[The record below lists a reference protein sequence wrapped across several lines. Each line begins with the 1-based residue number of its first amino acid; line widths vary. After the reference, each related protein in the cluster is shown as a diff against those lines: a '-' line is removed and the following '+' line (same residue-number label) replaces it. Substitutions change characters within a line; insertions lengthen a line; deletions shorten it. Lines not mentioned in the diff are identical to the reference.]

1 MGTLWEHVGTNK
13 GEHMT
18 KEQIKEKQNR
28 LMETF
33 CDKYCRK
40 PDEIADDALL
50 MLVCHKC
57 PMEELLKLERGEYK
71 CEEQE
76 HQP

>member
-1 MGTLWEHVGTNK
+1 
-13 GEHMT
+13 MT

-57 PMEELLKLERGEYK
+57 PMEELLKLERGE
-71 CEEQE
+71 CE
-76 HQP
+76 